1 MGLELFDL
9 TDRVAVVTG
18 AGRGIGKSIALSLA
32 EAGAH
37 VVVASRTAS
46 QVEETAEEIGKLG
59 RKSLAIPTDMQ
70 YAEPVENLIA
80 RTKKEFGRI
89 DIMVN
94 NAGGNFYRPFAEMT
108 ERAWDALIRE
118 DLKSVFLGTSAAGKI
133 MLEQRRGSIINVAS
147 AAGFIP
153 FPGMVHYAT
162 AKAAVIHFTRSL
174 AHEWAPYNIRV
185 NGIAPGFIET
195 PGVTDF
201 LNALQDKGPGMA
213 QEFMSNIAM
222 GRIGRPDEIKGL
234 AIFLAS
240 DASSY
245 ITGVTVEITGG
256 ITKFLSGLMEG
267 ES

>member
-9 TDRVAVVTG
+9 SDRIAVVTG
-18 AGRGIGKSIALSLA
+18 AGRGIGKSIALGLA

-37 VVVASRTAS
+37 VVVAARTVS
-46 QVEETAEEIGKLG
+46 QIEETAEEITRLG

-80 RTKKEFGRI
+80 TTMKEFKHI

-94 NAGGNFYRPFAEMT
+94 NAGGNFYRPFADMT
-108 ERAWDALIRE
+108 ERAWDALMRE
-118 DLKSVFLGTSAAGKI
+118 DLKSVFLGTSTAGKL
-133 MLEQRRGSIINVAS
+133 MLERKQGSIINVAS

-174 AHEWAPYNIRV
+174 AHEWAPFNIRV

-201 LNALQDKGPGMA
+201 VNALKDSRPEMA
-213 QEFMSNIAM
+213 DEFMSNIAM
-222 GRIGRPDEIKGL
+222 KRIGKPDEIKGL

-256 ITKFLSGLMEG
+256 MTKFLSGLG
-267 ES
+267 EEDS